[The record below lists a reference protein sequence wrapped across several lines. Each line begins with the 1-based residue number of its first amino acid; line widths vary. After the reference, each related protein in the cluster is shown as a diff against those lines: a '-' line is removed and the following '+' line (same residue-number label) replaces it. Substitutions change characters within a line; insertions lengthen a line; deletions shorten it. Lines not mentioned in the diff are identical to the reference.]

1 MCGGIN
7 PENGPDGTRARHRRP
22 SSPADEARPGCRT
35 DGNRAPQNA
44 TREPVRWLFGVT
56 ISALQSSD
64 ARGAAGTVYA
74 GFDGIDRPIWRNTSN
89 SPSGAYDTY
98 SYDSTANG
106 NVGIDRLTS
115 ETFLGVPNN
124 SLSGS
129 DSYVYDAR
137 GK

>member
-1 MCGGIN
+1 M
-7 PENGPDGTRARHRRP
+7 
-22 SSPADEARPGCRT
+22 
-35 DGNRAPQNA
+35 
-44 TREPVRWLFGVT
+44 RWLFGVT

-115 ETFLGVPNN
+115 ETFSGVPNN